1 MREFTGKYTESGK
14 IGNMLLDNYFKSV
27 DKLLKKIGKKE
38 IQDFKVLEVGCG
50 AGYSTKRIR
59 SMLPKGVDFSA
70 SDFEKENVAEAKENL
85 GEDFVVTEE
94 DIYNL
99 ERKDKSIDVIFLLE
113 VMEHLQSP
121 DDALAELKR
130 VGKKYVIIGVPREPI
145 WRILNMLRLKYWSSL
160 GNTPGHI
167 QHWSKTSLL
176 KFLKSRGFE
185 VVAVE
190 NPLPWSIVLVRI

>member
-27 DKLLKKIGKKE
+27 GKLLKKIGKKE
-38 IQDFKVLEVGCG
+38 IQGFKVLEVGCG

-85 GEDFVVTEE
+85 GEAFVVTEE

-99 ERKDKSIDVIFLLE
+99 ERKDKSIDLIFLLE

-121 DDALAELKR
+121 NDALAELKR

>member
-59 SMLPKGVDFSA
+59 SMLPKGVVFSA

>member
-1 MREFTGKYTESGK
+1 MREFTEKYTQSGK
-14 IGNMLLDNYFKSV
+14 IGNMLLDNYFKAI
-27 DKLLKKIGKKE
+27 DKLLKKIDKEE
-38 IQDFKVLEVGCG
+38 IQNFRVLEVGCG

-59 SMLPKGVDFSA
+59 DMLPKGVDFSA
-70 SDFEKENVAEAKENL
+70 SDFEKENVAEAKKNL
-85 GEDFVVTEE
+85 GEAFVVTEE

-99 ERKDKSIDVIFLLE
+99 ERKDKSIDLIFLLE

-121 DDALAELKR
+121 NDALAELKR

>member
-1 MREFTGKYTESGK
+1 MREFTGKYTQSGK
-14 IGNMLLDNYFKSV
+14 IGNMLLDNYFKAI
-27 DKLLKKIGKKE
+27 DKLLKKIDKEE
-38 IQDFKVLEVGCG
+38 IQNFRVLEVGCG

-59 SMLPKGVDFSA
+59 DMLPKGVDFSA
-70 SDFEKENVAEAKENL
+70 SDFEKENVAEAKKNL
-85 GEDFVVTEE
+85 GEAFVVTEE

-99 ERKDKSIDVIFLLE
+99 ERKDKSIDLIFLLE

-121 DDALAELKR
+121 NDALAELKR

-145 WRILNMLRLKYWSSL
+145 WRILNMLRLKYWGSL

-167 QHWSKTSLL
+167 QHWGKRSLL

>member
-1 MREFTGKYTESGK
+1 M
-14 IGNMLLDNYFKSV
+14 
-27 DKLLKKIGKKE
+27 KKKPRTLSPRRFI
-38 IQDFKVLEVGCG
+38 
-50 AGYSTKRIR
+50 
-59 SMLPKGVDFSA
+59 
-70 SDFEKENVAEAKENL
+70 
-85 GEDFVVTEE
+85 
-94 DIYNL
+94 L
-99 ERKDKSIDVIFLLE
+99 ERKDKSIDLIFLLE

-121 DDALAELKR
+121 NDALAELKR

>member
-1 MREFTGKYTESGK
+1 
-14 IGNMLLDNYFKSV
+14 MLLDNYFKSV
-27 DKLLKKIGKKE
+27 GKLLKKIGKKE
-38 IQDFKVLEVGCG
+38 IQGFKVLEVGCG

-85 GEDFVVTEE
+85 GEAFVVTEE

-99 ERKDKSIDVIFLLE
+99 ERKDKSIDLIFLLE

-121 DDALAELKR
+121 NDALAELKR

>member
-27 DKLLKKIGKKE
+27 GKLLKKIGKKE
-38 IQDFKVLEVGCG
+38 IQGFKVLEVGCG

-99 ERKDKSIDVIFLLE
+99 ERKDKSIDLIFLLE

-121 DDALAELKR
+121 NDALAELKR

>member
-27 DKLLKKIGKKE
+27 GKLLKKIGRKE
-38 IQDFKVLEVGCG
+38 IRNFRVLEVGCG

-59 SMLPKGVDFSA
+59 GMLPKGVDFSA

-99 ERKDKSIDVIFLLE
+99 QRKDKSIDLIFLLE

-167 QHWSKTSLL
+167 QHWGKRSLL